1 MKTDLS
7 HQSLLVLVLVKAQ
20 PAPEVLRRMMAR
32 AVLRMLEELHQ
43 PAAVQM
49 LVLLR
54 EHRMTVAQPVFR
66 VQLQKPEVHLLEL
79 RMRYPQ
85 VLHRMPVALLALLAR
100 HRMLVALRERSAL
113 RRKMVAQALLLA
125 QLRIPEVY
133 RKRHL
138 VPVVDRTVVPE
149 RFRTVLLHLLV
160 VVSISLESEDPS
172 GFRRHFEPLPVL
184 VLPVPVPLLPN
195 RMQLV
200 PPVVPRLDLFFLSIF
215 LELEHPSDC
224 CQPLLPVPASASG
237 LRDLELECPNDLAT
251 FRSRLDR
258 PAMAVLRLKHYRLPP
273 PVRRC
278 SWSMYLFPS
287 VLLRWTSC
295 RVVLLLI
302 YLPKV
307 ACPSRPGWRARPI
320 RVRRSRPVLPAVLV
334 PRCPSLHR
342 SSRLVSLSNRH

>member
-1 MKTDLS
+1 
-7 HQSLLVLVLVKAQ
+7 
-20 PAPEVLRRMMAR
+20 MMAP
-32 AVLRMLEELHQ
+32 AVLRMLEVSHQ
-43 PAAVQM
+43 PAAVRM

-66 VQLQKPEVHLLEL
+66 VQLQKLEVRLLEL

-85 VLHRMPVALLALLAR
+85 VLHRMPVALLALQAR
-100 HRMLVALRERSAL
+100 HRMLVALRERPAL
-113 RRKMVAQALLLA
+113 RRKMVAQAVLLA

-133 RKRHL
+133 QKRHL
-138 VPVVDRTVVPE
+138 VPVVDRTVAPE

-160 VVSISLESEDPS
+160 VVSVSLESEDPN
-172 GFRRHFEPLPVL
+172 GFRRHSEPLPEL
-184 VLPVPVPLLPN
+184 VQPVPLLPN

-200 PPVVPRLDLFFLSIF
+200 PPVVPRLDLFFLSVF

-224 CQPLLPVPASASG
+224 CQPLLPASAPA
-237 LRDLELECPNDLAT
+237 LRDLELECPSDLAT

-258 PAMAVLRLKHYRLPP
+258 PAMAVLHLKHCRLPP
-273 PVRRC
+273 PVLRC

-307 ACPSRPGWRARPI
+307 ACPSRPGWLARPI

-342 SSRLVSLSNRH
+342 RSLLVSLSNRH